1 MDNFIVSARKY
12 RPDNFMSVVGQDSI
26 TRTLKS
32 AIKSKQLAQ
41 AYLFCGPRGVGKT
54 TCARIFAKTIN
65 CFNITPDF
73 EACNQCESCKTFNE
87 SRSLNIHELDAA
99 SNNSVDDIRNL
110 IDQVRIHPRI
120 GKYSIYI
127 IDEVHML
134 STPAFNAFLKT
145 LEEPP
150 SHVVFILA
158 TTEKHKIIP
167 TILSRCQI
175 FDFNRIGIHDISERL
190 RFVAQSENIEAENDA
205 LSIIAQKAD
214 GAMRDA
220 LSIFDQIVSFSG
232 NRITY
237 QTTIDNLN
245 VLDYDYYFR
254 VSTALLAGNYSESL
268 LIFDEV
274 LVNGFDG
281 SIFIGGLAAHFRNLL
296 MCKDPGTVKLLE
308 VGENIQKKY
317 HEFAQYCDVLFLL
330 KSIELSNE
338 ADFKLKTARNKRL
351 TVELVLLKLSH
362 LGKPFSA
369 ERQAAQQASEPAS
382 GYSKNDAVNKTQPQT
397 TSLPKTDLPEAKPK
411 PEAAGADNKPAESTQ
426 AITNNAG
433 NNSAVNEIN
442 DSPAKQPTAHTE
454 VAASHIAKP
463 TIDDTKTN
471 TPTPSPVIPSFSI
484 KKMTQ
489 NMTSG
494 EAKTSAQVQQSIDQ
508 EQFGDDEFD
517 TEKLSLVWLN
527 FSENISDKPRLYQ
540 LFHNTV
546 PQINGFPE
554 ISLSLQNKNLLDLVE
569 SIMPEL
575 LFYLKKNLNN
585 NNVKIRLE
593 LAQTEEKT
601 DKSLYTDE
609 EKLVYMLE
617 KNPKIDNLIQQLD
630 LNL

>member
-281 SIFIGGLAAHFRNLL
+281 SIFIGGLAVHFRNLL

-369 ERQAAQQASEPAS
+369 ERQAARQASEPAS
-382 GYSKNDAVNKTQPQT
+382 GYSKNDAVNNTQPHT
-397 TSLPKTDLPEAKPK
+397 ASLPKTDLPEAKPK
-411 PEAAGADNKPAESTQ
+411 PEAAGADNKPAETTQ
-426 AITNNAG
+426 AITSNAG

-442 DSPAKQPTAHTE
+442 NSPAKQPTTLTE
-454 VAASHIAKP
+454 VAASQLAKP
-463 TIDDTKTN
+463 AIDDTNTN

-508 EQFGDDEFD
+508 EQFGDEEFD

-527 FSENISDKPRLYQ
+527 FSENLSDKPRLYQ

-546 PQINGFPE
+546 PHIHIFPE

-585 NNVKIRLE
+585 NNVTIRLE